1 MSIHMRHSI
10 WSEELVTKSVNTG
23 LGTGCGD
30 EAEGE
35 EGGGPEVGHAGEL
48 EAVAWPASVDP
59 HGPPVARS
67 IM

>member
-48 EAVAWPASVDP
+48 EAIA
-59 HGPPVARS
+59 GPLS
-67 IM
+67 